1 MARLDNPFLMNL
13 LQSTPEVQA
22 GYMPRDISRLHGLY
36 QPPTGPLYNVNLNPA
51 TDLGGDPTKYVD
63 IDQDVINKMEDTYI
77 DTGVEPDMS
86 KIKGS
91 EYRLR
96 PDLIPE
102 MFQMLRPAINTFER
116 EGILA
121 NNLGYTMEN
130 PLNTEIGLTSPINI
144 AKETT
149 DLVGTNPTSPRN
161 SEMIFRGTGV
171 DALPHLDTGN
181 KKLSDQKMRDLN
193 YEYPENINREALN
206 TLRHEISHNV
216 NELPNYVDS
225 TNFARDINMNELF
238 GIPNAIGSNPLGYY
252 DSDDMSD
259 KDKEE
264 LFNRA
269 KDSYYERNLAYY
281 PPSSQPYMSDF
292 FIKNKLQKFNQNKRP
307 WSSSNTYQN
316 YIKPQV
322 KQHFNQ
328 MQFDKQQRAANRG
341 EGYYGHKDYK
351 GGFAGNVTQKGPGR
365 SKDDRMADGGLIDLY
380 RYGGFI

>member
-22 GYMPRDISRLHGLY
+22 GYMPRDISRVRNLY
-36 QPPTGPLYNVNLNPA
+36 EPPTGPLYNVNLNPA

-130 PLNTEIGLTSPINI
+130 QLNTEIGLTSPINI

-281 PPSSQPYMSDF
+281 PPSNQPYMSDF

-341 EGYYGHKDYK
+341 EGYYGHKNYS
-351 GGFAGNVTQKGPGR
+351 GGFAGNVTQRGPGR
-365 SKDDRMADGGLIDLY
+365 SKDDRMAEGGIVDLY